1 MAAIEKGRN
10 VLITRGADAG
20 KKAVVE
26 EMVNV
31 FTIRIK
37 VENGKSRNINIRH
50 VEPLA
55 KRE

>member
-31 FTIRIK
+31 FTVRIK
-37 VENGKSRNINIRH
+37 LDSGKARNINIRH
-50 VEPLA
+50 VEPIA
-55 KRE
+55 K